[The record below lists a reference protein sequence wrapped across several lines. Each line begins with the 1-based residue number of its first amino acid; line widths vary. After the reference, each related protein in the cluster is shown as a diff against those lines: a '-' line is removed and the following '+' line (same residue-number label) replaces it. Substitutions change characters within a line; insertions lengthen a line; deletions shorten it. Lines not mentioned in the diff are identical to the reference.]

1 MVSICSFIIVAQKST
16 YIYTEMKGI
25 LIYSVLTEIKVSY
38 LEGVLDTI
46 ELYIFDIEGFL
57 LDFLLHFHHE

>member
-1 MVSICSFIIVAQKST
+1 
-16 YIYTEMKGI
+16 MKGI

-57 LDFLLHFHHE
+57 LDFLLRFHHE